1 MRFWPQSQKDDKQT
15 GSEDY
20 NKRAPSHRT
29 IMARP
34 AALGNVRLKAA
45 FIARRAGHHCAPRH
59 IASENDHVD
68 VQALREKAA
77 EVKAK

>member
-1 MRFWPQSQKDDKQT
+1 
-15 GSEDY
+15 
-20 NKRAPSHRT
+20 
-29 IMARP
+29 MARP